1 MNSSP
6 IALYTKI
13 AQKAIYN
20 PQRMTSLMGMLD
32 SPEGAVQ
39 AVLSVVAGIDKL
51 KPIPPEIMP
60 QVAINAYMIMVDV
73 AQEAT
78 GLKPD
83 PKLMVEVTKQIIATI
98 SSGQGPQNAVERTAD
113 QPGPEA
119 METETEP
126 DADEN
131 VLKRMGVA

>member
-83 PKLMVEVTKQIIATI
+83 PKLMVEVTRKIVDAVT
-98 SSGQGPQNAVERTAD
+98 SGQAPQDAVQRTAD
-113 QPGPEA
+113 QPGPEG
-119 METETEP
+119 METEAEP

-131 VLKRMGVA
+131 VVNRMGGV

>member
-6 IALYTKI
+6 IAMYTKI

-20 PQRMTSLMGMLD
+20 PQRMKTLMGMLD
-32 SPEGAVQ
+32 SPEGAVR
-39 AVLSVVAGIDKL
+39 AVMSIVAGIDKL

-83 PKLMVEVTKQIIATI
+83 PKLMVEVTRKIVDAVT
-98 SSGQGPQNAVERTAD
+98 SGQAPQDAVQRTAQQ
-113 QPGPEA
+113 QPAQMPQQPQGG
-119 METETEP
+119 
-126 DADEN
+126 N
-131 VLKRMGVA
+131 VINRMGGV